1 VPDRGRLVPARR
13 SIFVKLVAIM
23 VGMAACI
30 MLLVV
35 GFFIYVVDPEVGGA
49 LDRLLEAYAE
59 KVAAEAPDLE
69 AATAIATRLGLIIS
83 YQGPRGAWTTD
94 RGVLPASTT
103 DASPPEG
110 EPRYLVQNHA
120 GDTYGFAWKFE
131 RPIHAAHD
139 RLLALLL
146 LLIVVVVVLAHE
158 VLRHAL
164 RPVRRLHAAAV
175 RIGAGDLDVEIP
187 SQWQDELGALT
198 DAFNQMAR
206 RVREMIALRD
216 QLLVDVSHELRSPLT
231 RMKVALALVP
241 EDDKRARMEA
251 DVAQMEQMVSG
262 TLELERLRD
271 PRGLQVEGQDL
282 LPLVREVAAPFA
294 DSPPGVTLAV
304 PEGPIPLPIDA
315 ARIRMLLRNLLENAV
330 KYSLP
335 DSRPVAVTIVEETD
349 SVTMRVADNGTGAPE
364 ADLERLFEPF
374 FRADPSRSKRTGGFG
389 LGLSICKRI
398 AEAHGGRIAAENR
411 PDRGLSV
418 VVTLPR

>member
-1 VPDRGRLVPARR
+1 MPDRGRLVPARR

-23 VGMAACI
+23 VGMAVCI
-30 MLLVV
+30 MLLVAA
-35 GFFIYVVDPEVGGA
+35 FFIHVVNPELGGA
-49 LDRLLEAYAE
+49 LDRILEAYAE

-69 AATAIATRLGLIIS
+69 AATAIATRLGLTIS

-94 RGVLPASTT
+94 RGELPASTT
-103 DASPPEG
+103 DPSPPG
-110 EPRYLVQNHA
+110 SEPRQVVRNQA
-120 GDTYGFAWKFE
+120 GDTYGFAWKFG
-131 RPIHAAHD
+131 RPIQVAHD
-139 RLLALLL
+139 RLLILLL
-146 LLIVVVVVLAHE
+146 LLIVGVVVLAHE

-164 RPVRRLHAAAV
+164 RPVRRLHAAAA

-187 SQWQDELGALT
+187 GQSRDELGALT

-241 EDDKRARMEA
+241 EGEKRTRMEA
-251 DVAQMEQMVSG
+251 DVAQMERMVTE

-271 PRGLQVEGQDL
+271 PQGLQVEGQDL
-282 LPLVREVAAPFA
+282 LPIVREVAAQFA
-294 DSPPGVTLAV
+294 DSPPGVRLVV
-304 PEGPIPLPIDA
+304 PEGSIPLEIDA
-315 ARIRMLLRNLLENAV
+315 ARIRMLLHNLLENAV

-335 DSRPVAVTIVEETD
+335 DSRPVAITVTEEAD
-349 SVTMRVADNGTGAPE
+349 SVTIRVTDNGPGTAE
-364 ADLERLFEPF
+364 ADLSHLFEPF
-374 FRADPSRSKRTGGFG
+374 FRGDPSRSKRTGGLG

-398 AEAHGGRIAAENR
+398 MEAHGGDIAAENS

-418 VVTLPR
+418 VVTFPR